1 MRAVSDHFTVIVPA
15 HNEAEVLEGNILRLR
30 DYVKQISP
38 ESEIL
43 ICENGSTDGTPE
55 IAEALARRHGDI
67 RLLSLPHPSLP
78 EALKRGI
85 ESAHFERIIYLPA
98 DLSVNLSFIKESLG
112 LLDEYDIIVGS
123 KRMRGAI
130 DDRPLERR
138 LLSRGYHLLVRLLFK
153 MNLTDTTCVKAFR
166 RNKVIG
172 LLHRVPTSSSVFETR
187 LLTEALREGLR
198 VKEIP
203 VVVRDQRRSRGLP
216 RRVIKAFLDLISSK
230 FHSLPLDL

>member
-1 MRAVSDHFTVIVPA
+1 LRGVSERFTVIVPA
-15 HNEAEVLEGNILRLR
+15 HNEAEVLEENILRLR

-43 ICENGSTDGTPE
+43 ICENGSTDGTLE
-55 IAEALARRHGDI
+55 IAEGLARRHGDI

-138 LLSRGYHLLVRLLFK
+138 ILSRGYHLLVRVLFK
-153 MNLTDTTCVKAFR
+153 VKLTDTTCVKAFR
-166 RNKVIG
+166 RRKVIE
-172 LLHRVPTSSSVFETR
+172 LLHKISDSSSLFEAK
-187 LLTEALREGLR
+187 LLLEALKAGLR
-198 VKEIP
+198 IKEIP
-203 VVVRDQRRSRGLP
+203 VVVRDQRRTRGLP
-216 RRVIKAFLDLISSK
+216 KSVIKALIDLFLERIL
-230 FHSLPLDL
+230 